1 MRKRIEYPVSDL
13 LIRPLASTD
22 DLSSFSCGV
31 NSLDDFFQKEV
42 VFCHKHGYL
51 TAYVVRSKNNKCIIG
66 MFALSNDVI
75 SLEEDDVEEIKGKID
90 DEYKFMLDRQASFPA
105 VNISHLAVS
114 TDYQGKG
121 IGRIIVSYIIAMVK
135 RLRFS
140 GVQFLT
146 VDSMNNPRT
155 NKFYL
160 DLDFSNRSFD
170 DMGEETRRMFLSI
183 MDYK

>member
-13 LIRPLASTD
+13 LIQPLADGD
-22 DLSSFSCGV
+22 DFTSFSCGV

-51 TAYVVRSKNNKCIIG
+51 TAYVVRSKESKSIIG
-66 MFALSNDVI
+66 LFALSNDVI
-75 SLEEDDVEEIKGKID
+75 SLEEDDVEEMKDKID
-90 DEYKFMLDRQASFPA
+90 DEYKFMLARQSSFPA
-105 VNISHLAVS
+105 VNISHLAVG
-114 TDYQGKG
+114 TEYQSKG

-140 GVQFLT
+140 GIQFLT

-160 DLDFSNRSFD
+160 DLDFSNRSID
-170 DMGEETRRMFLSI
+170 DFGEETRRMFLSI

>member
-1 MRKRIEYPVSDL
+1 MRKKIEYPVSDL
-13 LIRPLASTD
+13 LIQPLAPSD

-51 TAYVVRSKNNKCIIG
+51 TAYVVRSKSSKIVIG
-66 MFALSNDVI
+66 VFALSNDVI

-90 DEYKFMLDRQASFPA
+90 DEYRFMLARQSSFPA
-105 VNISHLAVS
+105 VNVSHLAVS
-114 TDYQGKG
+114 KEYQSRG
-121 IGRIIVSYIIAMVK
+121 IGRVIVSYIIAFVK
-135 RLRFS
+135 RFKFS

-160 DLDFSNRSFD
+160 ELDFCNRSID

>member
-13 LIRPLASTD
+13 LIQPLALED
-22 DLSSFSCGV
+22 DLASFSCGV
-31 NSLDDFFQKEV
+31 SSLDDFFQKEV

-51 TAYVVRSKNNKCIIG
+51 TAYVVRSKKSKSVIG
-66 MFALSNDVI
+66 LFALSNDVL
-75 SLEEDDVEEIKGKID
+75 SLEEDDVEEIKDKID
-90 DEYKFMLDRQASFPA
+90 DEYKFMLSRQSSFPA
-105 VNISHLAVS
+105 INISHLAVRV
-114 TDYQGKG
+114 DCQGMG
-121 IGRIIVSYIIAMVK
+121 VGRIIVFYIIAMVK

-140 GVQFLT
+140 GIQFLT

-160 DLDFSNRSFD
+160 DLDFSNRSID

-183 MDYK
+183 MDYT